1 MERDNPSTHVDGRD
15 PGTAPGHVA
24 DRIGAVASALC
35 AVHCALTALAPAL
48 LVALGLGMWMSHEL
62 ELGLTV
68 VAVLFGLASLRMAWR
83 AHKSPAVLAVLVLG
97 IGGLVGARAQEMA
110 GGHHDHHGA
119 HGEHGEHGEHEGDAH
134 EGDAHEGDGHGEH
147 EAHGEHGEHEAHG
160 DHGKHDGEH
169 EVHGEHEAHGEHN
182 GEHSE
187 HGHHDESGSPL
198 GGEALGIL
206 AGLVL
211 CIGHIFNLRVT
222 RRRYEAGRDAKDVVA
237 S

>member
-48 LVALGLGMWMSHEL
+48 LVGLGLGMWMSHEL

-97 IGGLVGARAQEMA
+97 IGGLVGARAQEMV

-147 EAHGEHGEHEAHG
+147 EAHG

-169 EVHGEHEAHGEHN
+169 EDEH
-182 GEHSE
+182 E

-222 RRRYEAGRDAKDVVA
+222 RRRYDACCDATDAAA